1 MFDMTIRQQH
11 SLRPV
16 FLAAWI
22 AVLTLLPSGLA
33 RAQVYPERSVT
44 IIVPFAAG
52 TITDINTRQLARF
65 LQSQFDR
72 PFVVDN
78 KPGANGTIGANSAA
92 IARSD
97 GYTLLIG
104 GNTTH
109 SMVRSTSKNV
119 PYDPVKSFTPIAK
132 LFDFCSVLVVHPDIP
147 AKNVMELAAY
157 IKTNPKKLEY
167 GYGNSGG
174 LIGGELLKRFTGVEL
189 VRVAYRSNP
198 QGLTDLIA
206 GNIKMMIVDL
216 RLAVPQITA
225 GKIRP
230 MAINTIVRNPLL
242 PNVPTFGETFAP
254 GVDAA
259 GWAGLFGPANLP
271 PEVVKALEPVLR
283 KFSEDAEM
291 NRQLSAVGTQA
302 AWVGPG
308 DMRTYL
314 DADIV
319 RWTQLAK
326 DAGITPE

>member
-1 MFDMTIRQQH
+1 MFAMVVRQQR

-16 FLAAWI
+16 LV
-22 AVLTLLPSGLA
+22 VLSITILTMLLPGLA
-33 RAQVYPERSVT
+33 RSQAYPARAVT
-44 IIVPFAAG
+44 IVVPFAAG
-52 TITDINTRQLARF
+52 TITDINARQLARY

-78 KPGANGTIGANSAA
+78 KPGANGTIGAASAA
-92 IARSD
+92 IARPD
-97 GYTLLIG
+97 GYMLLIG

-109 SMVRSTSKNV
+109 PMVRSTARNV
-119 PYDPVKSFTPIAK
+119 PYDPVDGFTPIAK
-132 LFDFCSVLVVHPDIP
+132 LFDFCSVLVVHPEIP
-147 AKNVMELAAY
+147 VKNVMELAAY
-157 IKTNPKKLEY
+157 IKANPKKLEY

-174 LIGGELLKRFTGVEL
+174 LIGGELLKRSTGVEL
-189 VRVAYRSNP
+189 IRVAYRSNP

-225 GKIRP
+225 GKIRA
-230 MAINTIVRNPLL
+230 MAINTRARNPLL
-242 PNVPTFGETFAP
+242 PDVPTFGETFAP

-271 PEVVKALEPVLR
+271 PDVVKALEPVLK

-302 AWVGPG
+302 AWVGPSE
-308 DMRTYL
+308 MRAYL
-314 DADIV
+314 AADTV